1 MGSWGLAL
9 GAMATVV
16 NGIAAGI
23 MVATVIGIVPMMRAL
38 PYTGYVQMVQFMR
51 PRYDPIMP
59 ISNGGALL
67 VDVVLVASGQRG
79 TGLHLAAALLL
90 ALVITISVSKNVPVN
105 KYLMSL
111 NPQQPP
117 DDWADADP
125 RKRWQRWNN
134 IRTSLAVL
142 AFLCNAAALTGSR

>member
-1 MGSWGLAL
+1 MSDWGSML
-9 GAMATVV
+9 GALATVV

-23 MVATVIGIVPMMRAL
+23 MLSTVIGIVPMMRAL

-59 ISNGGALL
+59 ISNGAALL
-67 VDVVLVASGQRG
+67 IDIVLIVAGQRG
-79 TGLHLAAALLL
+79 TGLHVAAVLLL
-90 ALVITISVSKNVPVN
+90 ASVITISVSRNVPVN
-105 KYLMSL
+105 NYVMSL
-111 NPQQPP
+111 DPQHQP

-125 RKRWQRWNN
+125 RRRWQRWNN

-142 AFLCNAAALTGSR
+142 AFLCNAAALIS